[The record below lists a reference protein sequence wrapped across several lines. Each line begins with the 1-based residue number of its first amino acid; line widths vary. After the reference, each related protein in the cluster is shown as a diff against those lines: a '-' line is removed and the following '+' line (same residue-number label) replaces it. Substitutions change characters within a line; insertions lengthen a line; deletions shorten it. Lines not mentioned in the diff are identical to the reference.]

1 MEPSTS
7 YTPEAATSRSLSV
20 ECIMEREDDIID
32 LGAAS
37 VETLGAGGI
46 PVDENLGQFQAG
58 LSDD

>member
-1 MEPSTS
+1 
-7 YTPEAATSRSLSV
+7 
-20 ECIMEREDDIID
+20 MEREEHDDLID
-32 LGAAS
+32 LGTAS

>member
-1 MEPSTS
+1 
-7 YTPEAATSRSLSV
+7 
-20 ECIMEREDDIID
+20 MEREGDIID

-46 PVDENLGQFQAG
+46 PVDEELGQFETG